1 MKNMRKLLAVAL
13 LIFTLGV
20 PSYADGQME
29 TTRPSGGSGV
39 TMPLTPQPTPT
50 PEPEIDPEQTG
61 NGQMETTLKVT
72 FSLIESILALI

>member
-39 TMPLTPQPTPT
+39 TTPQTPQPTPT
-50 PEPEIDPEQTG
+50 PEPEPDPEQIV
-61 NGQMETTLKVT
+61 NGQMETTVKVT
-72 FSLIESILALI
+72 LGLIQSILALI